1 VVDASEPM
9 NTFPVRILIVDDV
22 EIIADTLAMILKAA
36 GHNLRTAYSGE
47 SAALCVLDFD
57 PEIVIS
63 DVMLPGMS
71 GVDLADWI
79 TGHSP
84 HCKVLLISGHE
95 GTIALVEEANRNGKL
110 YDLLAKPVPP
120 GEILDFVATAR
131 T

>member
-84 HCKVLLISGHE
+84 HCKVLLISG
-95 GTIALVEEANRNGKL
+95 TKVPSPLLRKRIATESFTTSSPNPFLPGKSS
-110 YDLLAKPVPP
+110 
-120 GEILDFVATAR
+120 IS
-131 T
+131 